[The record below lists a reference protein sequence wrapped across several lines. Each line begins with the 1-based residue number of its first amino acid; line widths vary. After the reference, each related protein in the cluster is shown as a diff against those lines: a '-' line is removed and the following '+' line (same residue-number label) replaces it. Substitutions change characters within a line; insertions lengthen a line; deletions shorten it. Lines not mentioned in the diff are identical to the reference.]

1 MFELKCLKF
10 LRSLWTIA
18 DGYDDLIFLDRDG
31 SCHLK
36 MSEDSVFAKDA
47 STMLTYL
54 AKEGYVEMDG
64 PHRFRITAMGFHPYA
79 IQGRLVLCEIVR
91 SVVFPIIVAF
101 LTTLITLAIAK

>member
-31 SCHLK
+31 
-36 MSEDSVFAKDA
+36 
-47 STMLTYL
+47 
-54 AKEGYVEMDG
+54 

-79 IQGRLVLCEIVR
+79 IRGRLILCEIVR

>member
-18 DGYDDLIFLDRDG
+18 DSYDDLIFLDRDG

-36 MSEDSVFAKDA
+36 MSEDSISAKDA

-54 AKEGYVEMDG
+54 AKEGYVKMDG

-79 IQGRLVLCEIVR
+79 IQGRLILCEIVR

>member
-1 MFELKCLKF
+1 MFEFKCLKF

-18 DGYDDLIFLDRDG
+18 DGYDDLIFLDLDG

-47 STMLTYL
+47 PTMLTYL
-54 AKEGYVEMDG
+54 EKEGYVEMDG

-79 IQGRLVLCEIVR
+79 IQGSLVLCEIVR
-91 SVVFPIIVAF
+91 SVVFPIIAAF
-101 LTTLITLAIAK
+101 LTTLITLAIAR